1 MSSLTTTIIDQMTKM
16 EDWMVTVLLAAK
28 KHAEVDEAEDE
39 FA

>member
-1 MSSLTTTIIDQMTKM
+1 MMYLDKMTPM

-39 FA
+39 LA